1 MRPCPSL
8 LALLLAASVAAP
20 APASAQQPAAVS
32 DTLRLGVLQSAAVS
46 RDPRGRQVE
55 LLASQS
61 ALRVRGLAS
70 EWLPRLNIGAQ
81 AQYQSAVASVPA
93 ELTGGSS
100 PAPPHKDTYDAY
112 LGVRQPLYDPTL
124 GARRG
129 AEAAELA
136 RSQARVRTGLYTLR
150 QLVADAYFGVLLLDA
165 QSAEQQAGIT
175 DLDAQ
180 LRVARERVAGGDALP
195 SAAATLEAELLR
207 RQQSL
212 AELASERRAT
222 LAVLADL
229 TGRPIDEHAVLAAPD
244 LAADVAG
251 ARGAIESSARRPE
264 YAEFART
271 RDALDRQREVIARR
285 DWPRLSA
292 IGRAGLGRPGLNP
305 LSRDFTGYWLAGLQ
319 VEWSPWDWGQAGR
332 ERESLAI
339 QQEIVTTE
347 ETAFTEQLR
356 RGAVRDLADIDRLAA
371 DLGTDDTIIAL
382 RARVLEETRLRF
394 GEGVVTSAE
403 YVDRETDLL
412 SARLARAAHRVEL
425 AQARAR
431 FLTLVGL
438 EVH

>member
-1 MRPCPSL
+1 MRRRLRL
-8 LALLLAASVAAP
+8 LALLTAAAPAAPSVAA
-20 APASAQQPAAVS
+20 AQQPAATS
-32 DTLRLGVLQSAAVS
+32 DTVRLGALQSAAVN
-46 RDPRGRQVE
+46 RDPRGRQVD

-61 ALRVRGLAS
+61 ALRLRGLRS
-70 EWLPRLNIGAQ
+70 EWLPRLNVGAQ

-93 ELTGGSS
+93 ELAGGT
-100 PAPPHKDTYDAY
+100 PPPPPHKDTYDAY

-136 RSQARVRTGLYTLR
+136 QSQARVRTSLYTLR
-150 QLVADAYFGVLLLDA
+150 QMVADAYFGVLLLDA
-165 QSAEQQAGIT
+165 QTAELQAGVT

-180 LRVARERVAGGDALP
+180 LRIAQDRVAGGDALP

-207 RQQSL
+207 RRQSL
-212 AELASERRAT
+212 AELASDRRAT

-229 TGRPIDEHAVLAAPD
+229 SGRPIDEHAVLAVPD
-244 LAADVAG
+244 LAAEAARARAAIAG
-251 ARGAIESSARRPE
+251 PGQRPE
-264 YAEFART
+264 YVQFART
-271 RDALDRQREVIARR
+271 RDALDRQRAVIDRR

-292 IGRAGLGRPGLNP
+292 VGRAGLGRPGLNP
-305 LSRDFTGYWLAGLQ
+305 LSRDFTGYWLAGVQL
-319 VEWSPWDWGQAGR
+319 EWSPWDWGQAGR
-332 ERESLAI
+332 EREALAI

-347 ETAFTEQLR
+347 ETAFTDQLR
-356 RGAVRDLADIDRLAA
+356 RSAVRAAADIDRLAQ
-371 DLGTDDTIIAL
+371 DLATDDTIIAL
-382 RARVLEETRLRF
+382 RERVLGETRLRF

-412 SARLARAAHRVEL
+412 AARLARAAHRVQL

-431 FLTLVGL
+431 LLTLVGL

>member
-1 MRPCPSL
+1 MKLRLASL
-8 LALLLAASVAAP
+8 VILASVTVPSAAR
-20 APASAQQPAAVS
+20 AQQPVAS
-32 DTLRLGVLQSAAVS
+32 DTLHLGVLQAAAVS
-46 RDPRGRQVE
+46 RDPRGRQVD

-61 ALRVRGLAS
+61 ALRLRGLRS
-70 EWLPRLNIGAQ
+70 EWLPRLNLGAQ

-93 ELTGGSS
+93 ELAGGTS

-112 LGVRQPLYDPTL
+112 LGARQPLYDPTL

-129 AEAAELA
+129 AEAADLA
-136 RSQARVRTGLYTLR
+136 ASQARVRTNLYALR
-150 QLVADAYFGVLLLDA
+150 QAVADAYFAALLLDA
-165 QSAEQQAGIT
+165 QRAELQAGIT

-195 SAAATLEAELLR
+195 SAATTLEAELLR

-212 AELASERRAT
+212 GELASDRRAA

-229 TGRPIDEHAVLAAPD
+229 TGRPIDDRTPLAVPD
-244 LAADVAG
+244 LAADVAA
-251 ARGAIESSARRPE
+251 ARASSDSQVGRPE
-264 YAEFART
+264 YAQFART

-292 IGRAGLGRPGLNP
+292 VGRAGVGRPGLNP

-319 VEWSPWDWGQAGR
+319 LEWSPWDWGQASR
-332 ERESLAI
+332 ERAALAI
-339 QQEIVTTE
+339 QQAIVATE
-347 ETAFTEQLR
+347 EAAFTEQLHR
-356 RGAVRDLADIDRLAA
+356 SAVRDLADIDRLAE

-382 RARVLEETRLRF
+382 RARVLGETRLRF

-412 SARLARAAHRVEL
+412 SARLARAAHRVQL

-438 EVH
+438 EVR